1 LSILLNV
8 NITHTKY
15 SVVYLCKRIIQK
27 KGRKPI
33 ELVNMA
39 EYLEIPKTV
48 YARNLILMGLED
60 SRFFKKTGL
69 LKLAKGLRKSSEFLQ
84 EINKNRQLN
93 TSCI

>member
-1 LSILLNV
+1 M
-8 NITHTKY
+8 K
-15 SVVYLCKRIIQK
+15 K

-33 ELVNMA
+33 DKVVRESRIIIKLSEDELKELVNMA